1 MFKSLIDCVLTHPK
15 KFILFILLITLSAG
29 CFVYKNISVNTS
41 NTDLLS
47 KELTFRKND
56 IAFTKEFPQFSNNII
71 VVVNGKK
78 SDLVK
83 SATSEIY
90 KILVQEHKNDYL
102 YDHIFYS
109 GELDFFKKNGLLY
122 LSEEELQEKLDDM
135 ARYQPFISRLANDL
149 SLYNFLDTINLFLS
163 ADLSDSHVERIN
175 KLFEQL
181 GDKENEGYI
190 FWGDL
195 FSNNDSSNYTEI
207 IHIQPRLDVATFNP
221 AKRILDFLEENIKE
235 YETIGPGVNV
245 RLSGV
250 VPMEQDELNTL
261 GGGAKI
267 GVTIS
272 LILVFMF
279 LIITFRDLL
288 YLLASFLTLI
298 IGLILTTTFALFL
311 FKELN
316 LISIAFAVL
325 FIGLGIDFSIHYLLR
340 TYEFFS
346 KEFDDA
352 NEAVARPLPKDFLL
366 KTNKSITKALLLTAV
381 AVAIGFFSFA
391 FTSFRGLAQLGI
403 IAGGG
408 MFISLFL
415 TLSFLPSFLIL
426 IKNFSNQNY
435 IIINYTKDNLRGF
448 YFADFMS
455 FFKRNTKI
463 FFTLSVFFLLFSI
476 FNLKNIQFDND
487 PMKLRNQESSS
498 VKTMNDLIKDKTIN
512 PHSVDVLVDD
522 INKADEL
529 KKNISNLDEV
539 KEVIYFKDLIPKNQ
553 DEKLEILDQFKIF
566 FPEVKLSQD
575 KMENLKKLNELKWVD
590 QGLYKELFKKS
601 ANPLV
606 KKDLWKEE
614 QNKIFELLKS
624 IEDKASEKKINTSYI
639 KFLKENILDW
649 SAITTHGYVEHS
661 MFYFFRKNIQKFN
674 ESLEAEKISYTNI
687 DRKLLK
693 KYESQGVNKKYR
705 LEIIPSKNLDDQN
718 NKKGFVESVSQI
730 APNISGGAFT
740 MYEAGRSILQS
751 FKEAMIIS
759 ICLTTL
765 FLFFTLRNFKKVF
778 IVFINLVAAL
788 LFSLSLL
795 TLSGFNLNFANIIA
809 LPLLFGLG
817 AATSIQTILRTEKF
831 KTLDDYFINSTTP
844 RAIVFSLLTTL
855 GTFFVLSLSSHVGTA
870 SMGKLLIIS
879 IFSIYLANLTIL
891 LPLEKYFFK
900 K

>member
-1 MFKSLIDCVLTHPK
+1 M
-15 KFILFILLITLSAG
+15 
-29 CFVYKNISVNTS
+29 
-41 NTDLLS
+41 
-47 KELTFRKND
+47 
-56 IAFTKEFPQFSNNII
+56 
-71 VVVNGKK
+71 
-78 SDLVK
+78 
-83 SATSEIY
+83 
-90 KILVQEHKNDYL
+90 
-102 YDHIFYS
+102 
-109 GELDFFKKNGLLY
+109 
-122 LSEEELQEKLDDM
+122 
-135 ARYQPFISRLANDL
+135 
-149 SLYNFLDTINLFLS
+149 
-163 ADLSDSHVERIN
+163 
-175 KLFEQL
+175 
-181 GDKENEGYI
+181 
-190 FWGDL
+190 
-195 FSNNDSSNYTEI
+195 
-207 IHIQPRLDVATFNP
+207 
-221 AKRILDFLEENIKE
+221 
-235 YETIGPGVNV
+235 
-245 RLSGV
+245 
-250 VPMEQDELNTL
+250 
-261 GGGAKI
+261 
-267 GVTIS
+267 
-272 LILVFMF
+272 
-279 LIITFRDLL
+279 
-288 YLLASFLTLI
+288 
-298 IGLILTTTFALFL
+298 
-311 FKELN
+311 
-316 LISIAFAVL
+316 
-325 FIGLGIDFSIHYLLR
+325 
-340 TYEFFS
+340 
-346 KEFDDA
+346 
-352 NEAVARPLPKDFLL
+352 
-366 KTNKSITKALLLTAV
+366 
-381 AVAIGFFSFA
+381 
-391 FTSFRGLAQLGI
+391 
-403 IAGGG
+403 
-408 MFISLFL
+408 
-415 TLSFLPSFLIL
+415 
-426 IKNFSNQNY
+426 
-435 IIINYTKDNLRGF
+435 
-448 YFADFMS
+448 
-455 FFKRNTKI
+455 
-463 FFTLSVFFLLFSI
+463 
-476 FNLKNIQFDND
+476 
-487 PMKLRNQESSS
+487 
-498 VKTMNDLIKDKTIN
+498 
-512 PHSVDVLVDD
+512 
-522 INKADEL
+522 
-529 KKNISNLDEV
+529 
-539 KEVIYFKDLIPKNQ
+539 
-553 DEKLEILDQFKIF
+553 
-566 FPEVKLSQD
+566 
-575 KMENLKKLNELKWVD
+575 
-590 QGLYKELFKKS
+590 
-601 ANPLV
+601 V

>member
-1 MFKSLIDCVLTHPK
+1 MANSLINWVLK
-15 KFILFILLITLSAG
+15 YYKRFIFFILLITLAAG

-56 IAFTKEFPQFSNNII
+56 IAFTKAFPQFSNNII

-78 SDLVK
+78 SDEVK
-83 SATSEIY
+83 DRASDLYERLIH
-90 KILVQEHKNDYL
+90 EHRDKYL
-102 YDHIFYS
+102 YDYIFYQD
-109 GELDFFKKNGLLY
+109 ELDFFKKNGLLY
-122 LSEEELQEKLDDM
+122 LSEEELEEKLDDM

-163 ADLSDSHVERIN
+163 ADLSDENIEKIN
-175 KLFEQL
+175 KLFEHL
-181 GDKENEGYI
+181 GENENEGYI
-190 FWGDL
+190 VWGDL

-207 IHIQPRLDVATFNP
+207 IHIQPRLDATTFNP
-221 AKRILDFLEENIKE
+221 AKRILTFLEENIEGTDK
-235 YETIGPGVNV
+235 YYDANV

-272 LILVFMF
+272 LILVFMLL
-279 LIITFRDLL
+279 LIAFRNSL
-288 YLLASFLTLI
+288 YLLASFLTLV
-298 IGLILTTTFALFL
+298 IGLIWTTTFALFL

-340 TYEFFS
+340 TYEFSS
-346 KEFDDA
+346 KK
-352 NEAVARPLPKDFLL
+352 LKDFLL
-366 KTNKSITKALLLTAV
+366 STNKSITKALLLTAI

-391 FTSFRGLAQLGI
+391 FTSFSGLAQLGI

-426 IKNFSNQNY
+426 IKKFSNQKLD
-435 IIINYTKDNLRGF
+435 NYTKDNLKDF
-448 YFADFMS
+448 NFADFMS
-455 FFKRNTKI
+455 FFKRNAKI

-487 PMKLRNQESSS
+487 PMKLRNQESPS
-498 VKTMNDLIKDKTIN
+498 VITMNDLIKDKTIN
-512 PHSVDVLVDD
+512 PHSVDVLADD

-529 KKNISNLDEV
+529 KKKISNLDEV

-566 FPEVKLSQD
+566 FPEVKLSQGSSR
-575 KMENLKKLNELKWVD
+575 KYRKWETD
-590 QGLYKELFKKS
+590 PELFKK
-601 ANPLV
+601 
-606 KKDLWKEE
+606 KDDLWKEE
-614 QNKIFELLKS
+614 QNKIFELLKN
-624 IEDKASEKKINTSYI
+624 IEDKASKKKIDTSYI
-639 KFLKENILDW
+639 KYLKGHILYLKPMEVVFGIESRIFKYFKSNI
-649 SAITTHGYVEHS
+649 
-661 MFYFFRKNIQKFN
+661 KKFN
-674 ESLEAEKISYTNI
+674 ESLKAEKISYTNI

-693 KYESQGVNKKYR
+693 KYESHRTYR

-718 NKKGFVESVSQI
+718 NKKEFVESVSQI
-730 APNISGGAFT
+730 APNISSGAFT
-740 MYEAGRSILQS
+740 MYEAGRSILKS

-765 FLFFTLRNFKKVF
+765 FLFFALRNFKKVF

-788 LFSLSLL
+788 LFSLSFL
-795 TLSGFNLNFANIIA
+795 TLLGLNLNFANIIA

-831 KTLDDYFINSTTP
+831 KTLDDYFANSTTP

-855 GTFFVLSLSSHVGTA
+855 GTFFVLSLSAHVGTA

>member
-1 MFKSLIDCVLTHPK
+1 MGSSLINWVLTYPRR
-15 KFILFILLITLSAG
+15 FILFILLITVTAG

-71 VVVNGKK
+71 VVIDAKK
-78 SDLVK
+78 SDVAKEAASSLYEQLVR
-83 SATSEIY
+83 EHYGQRGNDLY
-90 KILVQEHKNDYL
+90 KN
-102 YDHIFYS
+102 IFYPS
-109 GELDFFKKNGLLY
+109 ELGFFKKNGLLY
-122 LSEEELQEKLDDM
+122 LSEEELEEKLDNM
-135 ARYQPFISRLANDL
+135 ARYQPFISRLTSDL

-163 ADLSDSHVERIN
+163 ADLSDENIEKIN

-181 GDKENEGYI
+181 SEKENKGHI
-190 FWGDL
+190 AWGDL
-195 FSNNDSSNYTEI
+195 FSNKNSSNYREI
-207 IHIQPRLDVATFNP
+207 IHIQPQLDPSNFSP
-221 AKRILDFLEENIKE
+221 AKKILDFLEERIEALTKSGDFNI
-235 YETIGPGVNV
+235 

-261 GGGAKI
+261 GDGAKI

-279 LIITFRDLL
+279 LLIAFRNSL

-298 IGLILTTTFALFL
+298 IGLICTTAFALFL

-340 TYEFFS
+340 TYEFSS
-346 KEFDDA
+346 KEF
-352 NEAVARPLPKDFLL
+352 KDFLL
-366 KTNKSITKALLLTAV
+366 STNNSITKALLLTAI

-403 IAGGG
+403 IAGVG

-426 IKNFSNQNY
+426 IKKFSNQKLN
-435 IIINYTKDNLRGF
+435 NYTKDNLRDF
-448 YFADFMS
+448 YFVGFMS
-455 FFKRNTKI
+455 FFKRNSKI

-487 PMKLRNQESSS
+487 PIKLRNQESTS
-498 VKTMNDLIKDKTIN
+498 VITMNDLIKDQTIN
-512 PHSVDVLVDD
+512 PHSVDVLTDN
-522 INKADEL
+522 IIKANEL
-529 KKNISNLDEV
+529 KKKILNLDEV
-539 KEVIYFKDLIPKNQ
+539 KEVVYFKDLIPKNQ
-553 DEKLEILDQFKIF
+553 DEKLEILDQFKTF
-566 FPEVKLSQD
+566 FPEIKLST
-575 KMENLKKLNELKWVD
+575 ETP
-590 QGLYKELFKKS
+590 LFLRYEGD
-601 ANPLV
+601 PE
-606 KKDLWKEE
+606 KDALWKEE

-624 IEDKASEKKINTSYI
+624 IEKKGNEKKIDTSYI
-639 KFLKENILDW
+639 KYLKGHILYWNPRQVDDVE
-649 SAITTHGYVEHS
+649 SKIFDYFIT
-661 MFYFFRKNIQKFN
+661 NIQKFN
-674 ESLEAEKISYTNI
+674 ESLKAEEISYDNI
-687 DRKLLK
+687 DIQLLK
-693 KYESQGVNKKYR
+693 RYKTAFKYR
-705 LEIIPSKNLDDQN
+705 LEIIPSKNLDNQT
-718 NKKGFVESVSQI
+718 NKKEFVESVFKI
-730 APNISGGAFT
+730 TPNISGGAFT
-740 MYEAGRSILQS
+740 TYRAGKTILQS
-751 FKEAMIIS
+751 FEQAMIIS
-759 ICLTTL
+759 ICLTTF
-765 FLFFTLRNFKKVF
+765 FLFFALRNFKKVF

-788 LFSLSLL
+788 LFSLSFL
-795 TLSGFNLNFANIIA
+795 TLLGLNLNFANIIA

-831 KTLDDYFINSTTP
+831 ETLDDYFANSTTP

>member
-1 MFKSLIDCVLTHPK
+1 MANSLINWVLK
-15 KFILFILLITLSAG
+15 YYKRFIFFILLITLAAG

-56 IAFTKEFPQFSNNII
+56 IAFTKAFPQFSNNII

-78 SDLVK
+78 SDEVK
-83 SATSEIY
+83 DRASDLYERLIH
-90 KILVQEHKNDYL
+90 EHRDKYL
-102 YDHIFYS
+102 YDYIFYQD
-109 GELDFFKKNGLLY
+109 ELDFFKKNGLLY
-122 LSEEELQEKLDDM
+122 LSEEELEEKLDDM

-163 ADLSDSHVERIN
+163 ADLSDENIEKIN
-175 KLFEQL
+175 KLFEHL
-181 GDKENEGYI
+181 GENENEGYI
-190 FWGDL
+190 VWGDL

-207 IHIQPRLDVATFNP
+207 IHIQPRLDATTFNP
-221 AKRILDFLEENIKE
+221 AKRILTFLEENIEGTDK
-235 YETIGPGVNV
+235 YYDANV

-272 LILVFMF
+272 LILVFM
-279 LIITFRDLL
+279 LLLITFRNSL
-288 YLLASFLTLI
+288 YLLASFLTLV
-298 IGLILTTTFALFL
+298 IGLIWTTTFALFL

-340 TYEFFS
+340 TYEFSS
-346 KEFDDA
+346 KK
-352 NEAVARPLPKDFLL
+352 LKDFLL
-366 KTNKSITKALLLTAV
+366 STNKSITKALLLTAI

-391 FTSFRGLAQLGI
+391 FTSFSGLAQLGI

-426 IKNFSNQNY
+426 IKKFSNQKLD
-435 IIINYTKDNLRGF
+435 NYTKDNLKDF
-448 YFADFMS
+448 NFADFMS
-455 FFKRNTKI
+455 FFKRNAKI

-487 PMKLRNQESSS
+487 PMKLRNQESPS
-498 VKTMNDLIKDKTIN
+498 VITMNDLIKDKTIN
-512 PHSVDVLVDD
+512 PHSVDVLADD

-529 KKNISNLDEV
+529 KKKISNLDEV

-566 FPEVKLSQD
+566 FPEVKLSQGSYR
-575 KMENLKKLNELKWVD
+575 KYRKWETD
-590 QGLYKELFKKS
+590 PELFKK
-601 ANPLV
+601 
-606 KKDLWKEE
+606 KDDLWKEE
-614 QNKIFELLKS
+614 QNKIFELLKN
-624 IEDKASEKKINTSYI
+624 IEDKASKKKIDTSYI
-639 KFLKENILDW
+639 KYLKGHILYLKPMEVVFGIESRIFKYFKSNI
-649 SAITTHGYVEHS
+649 
-661 MFYFFRKNIQKFN
+661 KKFN
-674 ESLEAEKISYTNI
+674 ESLKAKKISYTNI

-693 KYESQGVNKKYR
+693 KYESHRTYR

-718 NKKGFVESVSQI
+718 NKKEFVESVSQI

-788 LFSLSLL
+788 LFSLSFL
-795 TLSGFNLNFANIIA
+795 TLSGLNLNFANIIA

-831 KTLDDYFINSTTP
+831 KTLDDYFANSTTP

-855 GTFFVLSLSSHVGTA
+855 GTFFVLSLSSHIGTA

>member
-1 MFKSLIDCVLTHPK
+1 MANSLINWVLTYPK
-15 KFILFILLITLSAG
+15 RFIFFILLITLATW

-56 IAFTKEFPQFSNNII
+56 IAFTKAFPQFSNNII

-78 SDLVK
+78 SDEVK
-83 SATSEIY
+83 DRASDLYERLIH
-90 KILVQEHKNDYL
+90 EHRDKYL
-102 YDHIFYS
+102 YDYIFYQD
-109 GELDFFKKNGLLY
+109 ELDFFKKNGLLY
-122 LSEEELQEKLDDM
+122 LSEEELEEKLDDM

-163 ADLSDSHVERIN
+163 ADLSDENIEKIN
-175 KLFEQL
+175 KLFEHL
-181 GDKENEGYI
+181 GENENEGYI
-190 FWGDL
+190 VWGDL

-207 IHIQPRLDVATFNP
+207 IHIQPRLDATTFNP
-221 AKRILDFLEENIKE
+221 AKRILTFLEENIEGTDK
-235 YETIGPGVNV
+235 YYDANV

-272 LILVFMF
+272 LILVFMLL
-279 LIITFRDLL
+279 LIAFRNSL
-288 YLLASFLTLI
+288 YLLASFLTLV
-298 IGLILTTTFALFL
+298 IGLIWTTTFALFL

-340 TYEFFS
+340 TYEFSS
-346 KEFDDA
+346 KK
-352 NEAVARPLPKDFLL
+352 LKDFLL
-366 KTNKSITKALLLTAV
+366 STNKSITKALLLTAI

-391 FTSFRGLAQLGI
+391 FTSFSGLAQLGI

-426 IKNFSNQNY
+426 IKKFSNQKLD
-435 IIINYTKDNLRGF
+435 NYTKDNLKDF
-448 YFADFMS
+448 NFADFMS
-455 FFKRNTKI
+455 FFKRNAKI

-487 PMKLRNQESSS
+487 PMKLRNQESPS
-498 VKTMNDLIKDKTIN
+498 VITMNDLIKDKTIN
-512 PHSVDVLVDD
+512 PHSVDVLADD

-529 KKNISNLDEV
+529 KKKISNLDEV

-566 FPEVKLSQD
+566 FPEVKLSQGSSR
-575 KMENLKKLNELKWVD
+575 KYRKWETD
-590 QGLYKELFKKS
+590 PELFKK
-601 ANPLV
+601 
-606 KKDLWKEE
+606 KDDLWKEE

-624 IEDKASEKKINTSYI
+624 IENKASEKKIDTSYI
-639 KFLKENILDW
+639 KYLKGHILYLKPMEVAFGIESRIFKYFKSNI
-649 SAITTHGYVEHS
+649 
-661 MFYFFRKNIQKFN
+661 KKFN
-674 ESLEAEKISYTNI
+674 ESLKAEKISYTNI

-693 KYESQGVNKKYR
+693 KYESHRTYR

-718 NKKGFVESVSQI
+718 NKKEFVESVSQI

-788 LFSLSLL
+788 LFSLSFL
-795 TLSGFNLNFANIIA
+795 TLSGLNLNFANIIA

-831 KTLDDYFINSTTP
+831 KTLDDYFANSTTP

>member
-1 MFKSLIDCVLTHPK
+1 MANSLINWVLK
-15 KFILFILLITLSAG
+15 YYKRFIFFILLITLAAG

-56 IAFTKEFPQFSNNII
+56 IAFTKAFPQFSNNII

-78 SDLVK
+78 SDEVK
-83 SATSEIY
+83 DRASDLYERLIH
-90 KILVQEHKNDYL
+90 EHRDKYL
-102 YDHIFYS
+102 YDYIFYQD
-109 GELDFFKKNGLLY
+109 ELDFFKKNGLLY
-122 LSEEELQEKLDDM
+122 LSEEELEEKLDDM

-163 ADLSDSHVERIN
+163 ADLSDENIEKIN
-175 KLFEQL
+175 KLFEHL
-181 GDKENEGYI
+181 GENENEGYI
-190 FWGDL
+190 VWGDL

-207 IHIQPRLDVATFNP
+207 IHIQPRLDATTFNP
-221 AKRILDFLEENIKE
+221 AKRILTFLEENIEGTDK
-235 YETIGPGVNV
+235 YYDANV

-272 LILVFMF
+272 LILVFMLL
-279 LIITFRDLL
+279 LIAFRNSL
-288 YLLASFLTLI
+288 YLLASFLTLV
-298 IGLILTTTFALFL
+298 IGLIWTTTFALFL

-340 TYEFFS
+340 TYEFSS
-346 KEFDDA
+346 KK
-352 NEAVARPLPKDFLL
+352 LKDFLL
-366 KTNKSITKALLLTAV
+366 STNKSITKALLLTAI

-391 FTSFRGLAQLGI
+391 FTSFSGLAQLGI

-426 IKNFSNQNY
+426 IKKFSNQKLD
-435 IIINYTKDNLRGF
+435 NYTKDNLKDF
-448 YFADFMS
+448 NFADFMS
-455 FFKRNTKI
+455 FFKRNAKI

-487 PMKLRNQESSS
+487 PMKLRNQESPS
-498 VKTMNDLIKDKTIN
+498 VITMNDLIKDKTIN
-512 PHSVDVLVDD
+512 PHSVDVLADD

-529 KKNISNLDEV
+529 KKKISNLDEV

-566 FPEVKLSQD
+566 FPEVKLSQGSYR
-575 KMENLKKLNELKWVD
+575 KYRKWETD
-590 QGLYKELFKKS
+590 PELFKK
-601 ANPLV
+601 
-606 KKDLWKEE
+606 KDDLWKEE
-614 QNKIFELLKS
+614 QNKIFELLKN
-624 IEDKASEKKINTSYI
+624 IEDKASKKKIDTSYI
-639 KFLKENILDW
+639 KYLKGHILYLKPMEVVFGIESRIFKYFKSNI
-649 SAITTHGYVEHS
+649 
-661 MFYFFRKNIQKFN
+661 KKFN
-674 ESLEAEKISYTNI
+674 ESLKAEKISYTNI

-693 KYESQGVNKKYR
+693 KYESHRTYR

-718 NKKGFVESVSQI
+718 NKKEFVESVSQI

-788 LFSLSLL
+788 LFSLSFL
-795 TLSGFNLNFANIIA
+795 TLSGLNLNFANIIA

-831 KTLDDYFINSTTP
+831 KTLDDYFANSTTP

-855 GTFFVLSLSSHVGTA
+855 GTFFVLSLSSHIGTA

>member
-29 CFVYKNISVNTS
+29 CFVYKNISINTS

-56 IAFTKEFPQFSNNII
+56 IAFTTEFPQFSNNII

-522 INKADEL
+522 INQADEL

-614 QNKIFELLKS
+614 QSKIFELLKS

>member
-1 MFKSLIDCVLTHPK
+1 MTISLINLVLTYPK
-15 KFILFILLITLSAG
+15 RFILFILLITLAAG

-47 KELTFRKND
+47 KELTFRKNN
-56 IAFTKEFPQFSNNII
+56 IAFKEKFPQFSNNII

-78 SDLVK
+78 SDEVK
-83 SATSEIY
+83 YVASDLY
-90 KILVQEHKNDYL
+90 KKLIRQNQDDYL
-102 YDHIFYS
+102 YEYIFYPD
-109 GELDFFKKNGLLY
+109 ELDFFKKNGLLY
-122 LSEEELQEKLDDM
+122 LSEEELEEKLDDM
-135 ARYQPFISRLANDL
+135 SRYQPFISRLANDL
-149 SLYNFLDTINLFLS
+149 SLYNFLNTINFFLS
-163 ADLSDSHVERIN
+163 ADLNDENIEKIN
-175 KLFEQL
+175 KLFEYL
-181 GDKENEGYI
+181 GENENEGYI
-190 FWGDL
+190 AWGDL
-195 FSNNDSSNYTEI
+195 FSKNDSSSYTEI
-207 IHIQPRLDVATFNP
+207 IHIQPQLDATTFNP
-221 AKRILDFLEENIKE
+221 AKRILTFLEENIEGKDK
-235 YETIGPGVNV
+235 YYDVNI

-279 LIITFRDLL
+279 LLISFRNSL
-288 YLLASFLTLI
+288 YLLASFLTLV
-298 IGLILTTTFALFL
+298 IGLIWTTTFALFL

-340 TYEFFS
+340 TYEFSS
-346 KEFDDA
+346 KEFK
-352 NEAVARPLPKDFLL
+352 EFLL
-366 KTNKSITKALLLTAV
+366 STNKSIAKALLLTAI

-426 IKNFSNQNY
+426 IKNFSNQKLN
-435 IIINYTKDNLRGF
+435 NYTNDNLKDF
-448 YFADFMS
+448 YFTDFMS

-463 FFTLSVFFLLFSI
+463 FFTLSIFFLLFSI

-487 PMKLRNQESSS
+487 PMKLRNQESPS
-498 VKTMNDLIKDKTIN
+498 VKTMNDLIRNKIIN
-512 PHSVDVLVDD
+512 SYSVDVLVDD
-522 INKADEL
+522 IKKADEL
-529 KKNISNLDEV
+529 KKKILNLAEV
-539 KEVIYFKDLIPKNQ
+539 KEVIYFRDLIPKNQ
-553 DEKLEILDQFKIF
+553 DKKLEILDQFKTF
-566 FPEVKLSQD
+566 FPEVKLSQYIHM
-575 KMENLKKLNELKWVD
+575 KRIKEFEELKKN
-590 QGLYKELFKKS
+590 
-601 ANPLV
+601 
-606 KKDLWKEE
+606 DLWKEE

-624 IEDKASEKKINTSYI
+624 IENKASEKKIDTSYI
-639 KFLKENILDW
+639 KYLKGHILYLNPYDLIQTESRIFKFFEFNI
-649 SAITTHGYVEHS
+649 
-661 MFYFFRKNIQKFN
+661 KKFN
-674 ESLEAEKISYTNI
+674 DSLKAEKILYTNI
-687 DRKLLK
+687 DDKLLK
-693 KYESQGVNKKYR
+693 KYKSYKTYR
-705 LEIIPSKNLDDQN
+705 LEIIPSKNIDDQN
-718 NKKGFVESVSQI
+718 SKKEFVESLSQI
-730 APNISGGAFT
+730 TPNISGGAFT

-788 LFSLSLL
+788 LFSLSFL
-795 TLSGFNLNFANIIA
+795 TLSGLNLNFANIIA

-831 KTLDDYFINSTTP
+831 KTLDDYFASSTTP